1 MRRLLICVLAF
12 ALFAALPL
20 RYAGAEYG
28 DIHFSRNEPG
38 TGDFP
43 PATYP
48 HWIHRMQFRC
58 YVCHESIFKMKKGA
72 NHITMEA
79 IDQGKYCGTCH
90 NGKLAFGTSFGQ
102 CFHCHHK

>member
-1 MRRLLICVLAF
+1 MRRLLFCLLAV
-12 ALFAALPL
+12 ALLAALPV
-20 RYAGAEYG
+20 RQAGAEYG
-28 DIHFSRNEPG
+28 DIHFSRSEPG
-38 TGDFP
+38 TADFP

-58 YVCHESIFKMKKGA
+58 YVCHQNIFKMKKGA

-79 IDQGKYCGTCH
+79 IDRGKFCGVCH
-90 NGKLAFGTSFGQ
+90 NGKIAFGTSFGQ